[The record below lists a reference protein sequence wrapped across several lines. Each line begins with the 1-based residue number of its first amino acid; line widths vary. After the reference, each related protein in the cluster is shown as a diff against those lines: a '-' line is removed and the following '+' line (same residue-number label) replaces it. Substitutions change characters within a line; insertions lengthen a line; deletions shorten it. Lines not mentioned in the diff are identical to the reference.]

1 MKENLYLYIQKE
13 VLIPVLNDL
22 YSRRGDLA
30 ETARNLEKMGMKHAK
45 NRLAELRSGKR
56 NLTFFYLRLLM
67 NGGVMTVNQILKKRK
82 IEELSEQERDIIL
95 RLRLSPNL
103 LNLLY
108 EAEKAKL
115 DVEQLLKVSL
125 KK

>member
-1 MKENLYLYIQKE
+1 MKENLYSYIQKE
-13 VLIPVLNDL
+13 VLIPILNDL

-30 ETARNLEKMGMKHAK
+30 ETARNLEKVGMKHAK
-45 NRLAELRSGKR
+45 NRLAELRSSDRK
-56 NLTFFYLRLLM
+56 LTFFYLRLLM
-67 NGGVMTVNQILKKRK
+67 NGGIMTVNQILKKRK

-115 DVEQLLKVSL
+115 DVDQLLKVAL